1 MERSDRFPF
10 TELPE
15 ALVEEML
22 SKSELVGDQLYD
34 TFKEIQNNK
43 TKMRKQLQEQNIL
56 KQDTEVG
63 YPGIP
68 TTCGVDGSYAVE
80 KLLATDF
87 AACAA
92 VAIEGLTPPS
102 EKRYEKRYWEK
113 PHHRVFIHPEKHN
126 LDTGTVIRGLMM
138 EMELELAAKA
148 PHDIVF
154 LDGSLTT
161 PLIYANQ
168 AINKMLEWVNEG
180 TQTEVGK
187 ELEERFRKFLE
198 DYKTILESLR
208 TDKLWVSMPKY
219 TTRRELG
226 KKLSWSAHYD
236 DRAILTTIL
245 SPGEFTSPVPLE
257 EPLQPWHLR
266 LPFKN
271 KELERLKDEVIISAI
286 NRLYVMY
293 YRPHNW
299 TPVFRIEMASSIAT
313 NNSRIAVLLQGLKYQ
328 SGTPGIL
335 EPYPLYI
342 ADRMVKH
349 LGSAIPAFRQTA
361 TRRMTELHQGDI
373 GEIFFSMHGY
383 RTESGR

>member
-1 MERSDRFPF
+1 MEKPEQTPF
-10 TELPE
+10 AELPE

-22 SKSELVGDQLYD
+22 SKSEQVGYRLYD
-34 TFKEIQNNK
+34 SFKEIQNNK
-43 TKMRKQLQEQNIL
+43 ANMRRQLQAQDIL
-56 KQDTEVG
+56 KHDTEVG

-102 EKRYEKRYWEK
+102 EKRYWEK
-113 PHHRVFIHPEKHN
+113 PHHRVFIHPEKHDP
-126 LDTGTVIRGLMM
+126 DTGTIVRGVMM
-138 EMELELAAKA
+138 EMELELAVKA

-161 PLIYANQ
+161 PLIYMNQ
-168 AINKMLEWVNEG
+168 AINKVLELENEG
-180 TQTEVGK
+180 IQMVVSK
-187 ELEERFRKFLE
+187 ELKERFRKFLE
-198 DYKTILESLR
+198 DYKTILESSR
-208 TDKLWVSMPKY
+208 TDKLWVSLPKY

-226 KKLSWSAHYD
+226 KMFNWSSHYD
-236 DRAILTTIL
+236 DRAVLTTIL
-245 SPGEFTSPVPLE
+245 SPGEFTTPIPLE
-257 EPLQPWHLR
+257 KPQQPWHLR
-266 LPFKN
+266 IISNDEKFEKLI
-271 KELERLKDEVIISAI
+271 DEVISAI

-293 YRPHNW
+293 YKPHNW

-313 NNSRIAVLLQGLKYQ
+313 NNSRLAVLLQGLKYQ
-328 SGTPGIL
+328 SGTPGIM

-361 TRRMTELHQGDI
+361 TKRMAELHQGDI
-373 GEIFFSMHGY
+373 GEIFFGMHGY

>member
-1 MERSDRFPF
+1 MEKTEQPF
-10 TELPE
+10 AELPE

-22 SKSELVGDQLYD
+22 STSERVGEGLY
-34 TFKEIQNNK
+34 TAFKEIQESK
-43 TKMRKQLQEQNIL
+43 GRIRKHLQGENIL
-56 KQDTEVG
+56 KKDAEVG

-80 KLLATDF
+80 RLLATDF

-102 EKRYEKRYWEK
+102 EKRHWEK
-113 PHHRVFIHPEKHN
+113 PHHKVLIHPEKHDP
-126 LDTGTVIRGLMM
+126 DTGTVIRGIMM

-161 PLIYANQ
+161 PLIFMNQ
-168 AINKMLEWVNEG
+168 ATNKVLESDE
-180 TQTEVGK
+180 TIIGK
-187 ELEERFRKFLE
+187 SLVEKSRDFL
-198 DYKTILESLR
+198 DSYKIILEAARS
-208 TDKLWVSMPKY
+208 DKLWVSMPKY

-226 KKLSWSAHYD
+226 KKLNWPAHYD

-245 SPGEFTSPVPLE
+245 FPGEFTAPISLDQ
-257 EPLQPWHLR
+257 PLQPWHLR
-266 LPFKN
+266 LPYEDN
-271 KELERLKDEVIISAI
+271 ESERLRDKVLSGIE
-286 NRLYVMY
+286 RLYVIY
-293 YRPHNW
+293 YKPHNW
-299 TPVFRIEMASSIAT
+299 TPALRIEIASSIAT
-313 NNSRIAVLLQGLKYQ
+313 NNSRIALLLQGVKYQ
-328 SGTPGIL
+328 CGTPGII

-361 TRRMTELHQGDI
+361 TKRMTELHQGDV
-373 GEIFFSMHGY
+373 GEIFFNMYSY

>member
-1 MERSDRFPF
+1 MDKVEQTPF
-10 TELPE
+10 AELPE

-22 SKSELVGDQLYD
+22 SKSELVGDKLYNS
-34 TFKEIQNNK
+34 FKEIQNNRA
-43 TKMRKQLQEQNIL
+43 KMREQLQSQNIL
-56 KQDTEVG
+56 KHDTELG

-68 TTCGVDGSYAVE
+68 TTCGADGSYAVE

-102 EKRYEKRYWEK
+102 EKRHWEK
-113 PHHRVFIHPEKHN
+113 PYHRVFIHPEKHDP
-126 LDTGTVIRGLMM
+126 DTGTVIRGIMM
-138 EMELELAAKA
+138 RMEVELAAKA

-161 PLIYANQ
+161 PLIYTNQ
-168 AINKMLEWVNEG
+168 AINKVSESHDTIVAKDL
-180 TQTEVGK
+180 TENFK
-187 ELEERFRKFLE
+187 DFLE
-198 DYKTILESLR
+198 SYKTILESSR

-226 KKLSWSAHYD
+226 KKLNWPPHYD

-245 SPGEFTSPVPLE
+245 SPGEFTSPIQLE
-257 EPLQPWHLR
+257 EPPQPWHLR
-266 LPFKN
+266 LPYDD
-271 KELERLKDEVIISAI
+271 KELERLNDEMLSGIR
-286 NRLYVMY
+286 RLYVLY
-293 YRPHNW
+293 YRPHPW
-299 TPVFRIEMASSIAT
+299 TPALRVEMASSIAT

-328 SGTPGIL
+328 CGTPGIL

-349 LGSAIPAFRQTA
+349 LSRAIPAFRQTA
-361 TRRMTELHQGDI
+361 TGRMAELHQGDI

-383 RTESGR
+383 RTESGK

>member
-1 MERSDRFPF
+1 MEKSEQTPF
-10 TELPE
+10 AELPE

-22 SKSELVGDQLYD
+22 SKSELVGDGLYAS
-34 TFKEIQNNK
+34 FKEIQNNK
-43 TKMRKQLQEQNIL
+43 TKMREQLQKQNIL
-56 KQDTEVG
+56 KRDTEVG
-63 YPGIP
+63 YPEIP
-68 TTCGVDGSYAVE
+68 TTCGVDGSYVVE
-80 KLLATDF
+80 RLLATYF

-102 EKRYEKRYWEK
+102 EKRYWEK

-126 LDTGTVIRGLMM
+126 PDTGIVIRGLMM
-138 EMELELAAKA
+138 EMEFELATKA

-161 PLIYANQ
+161 PLIYMNQ
-168 AINKMLEWVNEG
+168 AINKVIEWENEG
-180 TQTEVGK
+180 NQTEVGK
-187 ELEERFRKFLE
+187 QLKEKFKQFLK
-198 DYKTILESLR
+198 DYKTILESSR

-226 KKLSWSAHYD
+226 KMLNWSSHYD

-245 SPGEFTSPVPLE
+245 SPGEFILPIPLE
-257 EPLQPWHLR
+257 KPQQPWHLR
-266 LPFKN
+266 LPSN
-271 KELERLKDEVIISAI
+271 DEELEILKDEVISAI
-286 NRLYVMY
+286 NRIHVMY

-328 SGTPGIL
+328 SGTPGIM

-349 LGSAIPAFRQTA
+349 LGMAIPAFRQTA
-361 TRRMTELHQGDI
+361 TRRMTELYQGDI

>member
-1 MERSDRFPF
+1 MEKNEQTPF
-10 TELPE
+10 AELPE

-22 SKSELVGDQLYD
+22 SKSELVGDKLYD
-34 TFKEIQNNK
+34 SFKVIQNNK
-43 TKMRKQLQEQNIL
+43 AQMRKQLQDEGIL
-56 KQDTEVG
+56 KQDAEVG
-63 YPGIP
+63 YPTAP

-102 EKRYEKRYWEK
+102 EKRYWEK
-113 PHHRVFIHPEKHN
+113 PHHKVFIHPEKHDP
-126 LDTGTVIRGLMM
+126 DTGTVLRGLMM
-138 EMELELAAKA
+138 EMELELATKA

-161 PLIYANQ
+161 PLIYMNQ
-168 AINKMLEWVNEG
+168 AINKVLDMEREG
-180 TQTEVGK
+180 VKTEIGEKLK
-187 ELEERFRKFLE
+187 EGFTKFLE
-198 DYKTILESLR
+198 DYKTFLESSR
-208 TDKLWVSMPKY
+208 TDKLWVSIPKY
-219 TTRRELG
+219 TSRRELG
-226 KKLSWSAHYD
+226 KRLNWSSHYD

-245 SPGEFTSPVPLE
+245 SPGEFTSPIPLE
-257 EPLQPWHLR
+257 EPQQPWHLR
-266 LPFKN
+266 LPFKD
-271 KELERLKDEVIISAI
+271 KELERLKDEVISAI

-299 TPVFRIEMASSIAT
+299 TPVFRIEMAFSIAT

-349 LGSAIPAFRQTA
+349 LGRAIPAFRQTA

>member
-1 MERSDRFPF
+1 MERGEQTTFA
-10 TELPE
+10 ELPE

-22 SKSELVGDQLYD
+22 SKSELVGDRLYD
-34 TFKEIQNNK
+34 SFKEIQNNRA
-43 TKMRKQLQEQNIL
+43 KMRKQLQEQNIL

-102 EKRYEKRYWEK
+102 EKRHWEK
-113 PHHRVFIHPEKHN
+113 PHHRVLIHPEKHDP
-126 LDTGTVIRGLMM
+126 DTSTVIRGVMM
-138 EMELELAAKA
+138 EMELELAARA

-161 PLIYANQ
+161 PLIYMNQ
-168 AINKMLEWVNEG
+168 AINKVSESDE
-180 TQTEVGK
+180 TIIGK
-187 ELEERFRKFLE
+187 SLVEKFKDFL
-198 DYKTILESLR
+198 DSYKTILESSR

-226 KKLSWSAHYD
+226 KKLNWPSHYD

-245 SPGEFTSPVPLE
+245 SPGEFTSPISLE
-257 EPLQPWHLR
+257 EPQQPWHLR
-266 LPFKN
+266 LPSN
-271 KELERLKDEVIISAI
+271 DKELERLREEVLPDIK
-286 NRLYVMY
+286 RLYVLY

-299 TPVFRIEMASSIAT
+299 TPAFRIEMASSIAT

-328 SGTPGIL
+328 CGTPGIL
-335 EPYPLYI
+335 EPYPLYM

-349 LGSAIPAFRQTA
+349 LGGAIPAFRQTS
-361 TRRMTELHQGDI
+361 TRRMAELHQGDI
-373 GEIFFSMHGY
+373 GEIFFSMHSY

>member
-1 MERSDRFPF
+1 VEKIEQPF
-10 TELPE
+10 AELPE

-22 SKSELVGDQLYD
+22 SKSEMVGESLHIA
-34 TFKEIQNNK
+34 FKEIQENK
-43 TKMRKQLQEQNIL
+43 GRIRRQLQDENIL
-56 KQDTEVG
+56 KKDTEIG

-80 KLLATDF
+80 RLLATDF

-102 EKRYEKRYWEK
+102 ERRHWEK
-113 PHHRVFIHPEKHN
+113 PHHKVLINPEKHDP
-126 LDTGTVIRGLMM
+126 DTGTVIRGIMM

-161 PLIYANQ
+161 PLIFMNQ
-168 AINKMLEWVNEG
+168 AINNVLDSDETVI
-180 TQTEVGK
+180 GK
-187 ELEERFRKFLE
+187 SLVEKLGDFL
-198 DYKTILESLR
+198 DSYKTVLEAAKS
-208 TDKLWVSMPKY
+208 DKLWVSMPKY

-226 KKLSWSAHYD
+226 KKLNWPSHYD

-245 SPGEFTSPVPLE
+245 SPGEFTSPVLFEKPD
-257 EPLQPWHLR
+257 QPWHLK
-266 LPFKN
+266 LPSGEVNREF
-271 KELERLKDEVIISAI
+271 DEIIKRVHVI
-286 NRLYVMY
+286 Y

-299 TPVFRIEMASSIAT
+299 TPALRIEIASSIAT
-313 NNSRIAVLLQGLKYQ
+313 NNSRIALLLQGVKYQ
-328 SGTPGIL
+328 CGTPGII

-361 TRRMTELHQGDI
+361 TKRMTELHQGDV
-373 GEIFFSMHGY
+373 GEIFFNMYSY

>member
-1 MERSDRFPF
+1 MEKIEQPF
-10 TELPE
+10 AELPE

-22 SKSELVGDQLYD
+22 SKSELVGDRLYD
-34 TFKEIQNNK
+34 SFKEIQNNK
-43 TKMRKQLQEQNIL
+43 AKIRKQLQEQNIL

-80 KLLATDF
+80 KLLTTDF

-102 EKRYEKRYWEK
+102 EKRHWEK
-113 PHHRVFIHPEKHN
+113 PHHRVFIHPEKHDP
-126 LDTGTVIRGLMM
+126 DTGTVIRGLMM

-161 PLIYANQ
+161 PLIYMNQ
-168 AINKMLEWVNEG
+168 AINKVSESDE
-180 TQTEVGK
+180 TIIGK
-187 ELEERFRKFLE
+187 SLVEKFKNFL
-198 DYKTILESLR
+198 DSYKTILESSR

-226 KKLSWSAHYD
+226 KKLNWPSHYD

-245 SPGEFTSPVPLE
+245 SPGEFTSPIPLE
-257 EPLQPWHLR
+257 EPQQPWHLR
-266 LPFKN
+266 LPLFKD
-271 KELERLKDEVIISAI
+271 KELEGLKDELILTI

-293 YRPHNW
+293 YRPNNW
-299 TPVFRIEMASSIAT
+299 TPTFRIEMASSIAT

-328 SGTPGIL
+328 CGTPGIL

-349 LGSAIPAFRQTA
+349 LGGAIPAFRQTA
-361 TRRMTELHQGDI
+361 TRRMTELHEGDI
-373 GEIFFSMHGY
+373 GEIFFSMHSY
-383 RTESGR
+383 RTESGRQI

>member
-1 MERSDRFPF
+1 MEKSEQTPF
-10 TELPE
+10 AELPE

-22 SKSELVGDQLYD
+22 SKSEMVGESLY
-34 TFKEIQNNK
+34 TAFKEIQESK
-43 TKMRKQLQEQNIL
+43 ERIRRQLQDENIL
-56 KQDTEVG
+56 KKDTEVG

-80 KLLATDF
+80 RLLATDF

-92 VAIEGLTPPS
+92 VAIEGLIPPS
-102 EKRYEKRYWEK
+102 EKRHWEK
-113 PHHRVFIHPEKHN
+113 PRHRVFIHPEKHDP
-126 LDTGTVIRGLMM
+126 DTGTVIRGIMM

-161 PLIYANQ
+161 PLIYMNQ
-168 AINKMLEWVNEG
+168 AVNKALESEE
-180 TQTEVGK
+180 TIIGK
-187 ELEERFRKFLE
+187 SLVEKFKDFL
-198 DYKTILESLR
+198 DSYKTVLESSR

-226 KKLSWSAHYD
+226 EKLKWSPHYD
-236 DRAILTTIL
+236 DRAILTAIL
-245 SPGEFTSPVPLE
+245 SPGEFSSPIPLE
-257 EPLQPWHLR
+257 EPQQPWHLR
-266 LPFKN
+266 FPSDD
-271 KELERLKDEVIISAI
+271 KELERLRNKVLSAI

-299 TPVFRIEMASSIAT
+299 TPAFRIEMASSIAT

-328 SGTPGIL
+328 CGTPGIL
-335 EPYPLYI
+335 ESYPLYI

-361 TRRMTELHQGDI
+361 TRRMAELHQGDI
-373 GEIFFSMHGY
+373 EDIFFSMHGY

>member
-1 MERSDRFPF
+1 MEKFEQTPF

-22 SKSELVGDQLYD
+22 SKSGLIGDKLYAS
-34 TFKEIQNNK
+34 FKEIQNNK
-43 TKMRKQLQEQNIL
+43 TNMREQLQKHNIL
-56 KQDTEVG
+56 KRDSEFG
-63 YPGIP
+63 YPVIP

-80 KLLATDF
+80 RLLATDF

-92 VAIEGLTPPS
+92 VAVEGLTPPS
-102 EKRYEKRYWEK
+102 EKRYWEK
-113 PHHRVFIHPEKHN
+113 PHHRVFISPEKHDP
-126 LDTGTVIRGLMM
+126 DTGTVIRGLMM

-161 PLIYANQ
+161 PLIYMNQ
-168 AINKMLEWVNEG
+168 AINKVIEWENEG
-180 TQTEVGK
+180 TQGEVGK
-187 ELEERFRKFLE
+187 ELKERFAQFLN
-198 DYKTILESLR
+198 DYKTILESSR
-208 TDKLWVSMPKY
+208 TDKLWVSLPKY

-226 KKLSWSAHYD
+226 KMFSWLSNYD
-236 DRAILTTIL
+236 DRAVLTTIL
-245 SPGEFTSPVPLE
+245 SPGEFTSPIPLE
-257 EPLQPWHLR
+257 KPQQPWHLK
-266 LPFKN
+266 LPSN
-271 KELERLKDEVIISAI
+271 DEDLEKLKGEVISAI
-286 NRLYVMY
+286 NRIHVMY

-299 TPVFRIEMASSIAT
+299 TPVFRIEIASSIAA
-313 NNSRIAVLLQGLKYQ
+313 NNSRIAILLQGLKYQ
-328 SGTPGIL
+328 SGTPGIM

-342 ADRMVKH
+342 ANRMVKH
-349 LGSAIPAFRQTA
+349 LGSALPTFRQTA

>member
-1 MERSDRFPF
+1 MEKTEQPF
-10 TELPE
+10 AELPE

-22 SKSELVGDQLYD
+22 STSERVGEGLY
-34 TFKEIQNNK
+34 TAFKEIQESK
-43 TKMRKQLQEQNIL
+43 ESIRKHLQGKNIL
-56 KQDTEVG
+56 KKDAEVG

-80 KLLATDF
+80 RLLATDF

-102 EKRYEKRYWEK
+102 EKRHWEK
-113 PHHRVFIHPEKHN
+113 PHHKVLIHPEKHDP
-126 LDTGTVIRGLMM
+126 DTGTVIRGIMM

-161 PLIYANQ
+161 PLIFMNQ
-168 AINKMLEWVNEG
+168 ATNKVLESDETIIG
-180 TQTEVGK
+180 KSLVGK
-187 ELEERFRKFLE
+187 FRDFL
-198 DYKTILESLR
+198 DSYKTILEASR

-226 KKLSWSAHYD
+226 KKLNWPSHYD

-245 SPGEFTSPVPLE
+245 SPGEFTTPISLDQ
-257 EPLQPWHLR
+257 PLQPWHLR
-266 LPFKN
+266 LPSDD
-271 KELERLKDEVIISAI
+271 KELERLKDEMLSAI
-286 NRLYVMY
+286 RRLYVIY

-299 TPVFRIEMASSIAT
+299 TPTLRIEIASSIAT

-328 SGTPGIL
+328 CGTPGIF
-335 EPYPLYI
+335 EPYPLYM

-361 TRRMTELHQGDI
+361 TRRMAELHQGDA

>member
-1 MERSDRFPF
+1 MEKVEQLFV
-10 TELPE
+10 ELPE

-22 SKSELVGDQLYD
+22 SKSELVGNRLYES
-34 TFKEIQNNK
+34 FKEIQDNK
-43 TKMRKQLQEQNIL
+43 AKMRKQLQDQNIL
-56 KQDTEVG
+56 KRDTEVA
-63 YPGIP
+63 YPAIP

-80 KLLATDF
+80 RLLATDL

-102 EKRYEKRYWEK
+102 EKRHWEK
-113 PHHRVFIHPEKHN
+113 PHHKVFIHPEKHAP
-126 LDTGTVIRGLMM
+126 DTGTVIRGLMM
-138 EMELELAAKA
+138 EMEIELAAKA

-161 PLIYANQ
+161 TLIYMNQ
-168 AINKMLEWVNEG
+168 AINKVIEWENEG
-180 TQTEVGK
+180 NQTEVGNQLK
-187 ELEERFRKFLE
+187 ERFEQFLK
-198 DYKTILESLR
+198 DYKMILESSR

-219 TTRRELG
+219 TTRKELG
-226 KKLSWSAHYD
+226 KMLSWSSHFD

-245 SPGEFTSPVPLE
+245 SPGEFTLPIPLE
-257 EPLQPWHLR
+257 QPQQPWHLR
-266 LPFKN
+266 ILSN
-271 KELERLKDEVIISAI
+271 SEELERLKEEVISAI
-286 NRLYVMY
+286 NRIYVMY

-299 TPVFRIEMASSIAT
+299 TPAFRIEMSSSIST
-313 NNSRIAVLLQGLKYQ
+313 NDSRIALLLHGLKYQ
-328 SGTPGIL
+328 TGTPGIM

-349 LGSAIPAFRQTA
+349 LGNAIPAFRQTA
-361 TRRMTELHQGDI
+361 TKRMAELHQGDI

>member
-1 MERSDRFPF
+1 MEKNESIPF
-10 TELPE
+10 AKLPE

-22 SKSELVGDQLYD
+22 SRSEQVGDRLYD
-34 TFKEIQNNK
+34 SFKEIQNNK
-43 TKMRKQLQEQNIL
+43 TNMRKQLQEQNIL
-56 KQDTEVG
+56 KQDTELR
-63 YPGIP
+63 YLP

-102 EKRYEKRYWEK
+102 EKKYWEK
-113 PHHRVFIHPEKHN
+113 PHHRIFIHPERHN
-126 LDTGTVIRGLMM
+126 PDTVKFIRGLMM
-138 EMELELAAKA
+138 EMELELATKA

-161 PLIYANQ
+161 PLIYMNQ
-168 AINKMLEWVNEG
+168 AINKILEWENKG
-180 TQTEVGK
+180 IQTEVGK
-187 ELEERFRKFLE
+187 ELKERFRRFLE
-198 DYKTILESLR
+198 DYKTILESSR

-219 TTRRELG
+219 TTRRELSN
-226 KKLSWSAHYD
+226 KLNWSSHYD

-245 SPGEFTSPVPLE
+245 FPGEFTLPVPLE
-257 EPLQPWHLR
+257 TPQQPWHLR
-266 LPFKN
+266 LPFKD
-271 KELERLKDEVIISAI
+271 KELERLKDEVISAI

-299 TPVFRIEMASSIAT
+299 TPVFRIEMASSIAF

-342 ADRMVKH
+342 ADRMVKR
-349 LGSAIPAFRQTA
+349 LGRAMPAFRQTA
-361 TRRMTELHQGDI
+361 TRRMTELHQGGI

-383 RTESGR
+383 RTKSGR